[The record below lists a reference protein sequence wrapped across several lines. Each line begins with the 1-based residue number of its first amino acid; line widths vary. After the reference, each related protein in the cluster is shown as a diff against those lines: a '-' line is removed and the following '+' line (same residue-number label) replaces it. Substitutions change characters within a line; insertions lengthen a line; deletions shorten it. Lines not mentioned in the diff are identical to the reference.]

1 MTPPR
6 RTLQQASL
14 VVALMLGGHSIA
26 NTLAQPDQA
35 FLEQAA
41 QNGQAELSAGR
52 LALTKARNPQV
63 QAFAQRMIEDH
74 TRMSEELVALATAR
88 NYKPPTE
95 PSMLQKGKEMVIGG
109 MADETFDRRYVHQM
123 GVEAHMDTI
132 RLYEKAAND
141 ARDPEVK
148 AFAAKHLPHLR
159 EHLEV
164 ARDLKTKVEPTT
176 PPPRR

>member
-1 MTPPR
+1 MTH

-14 VVALMLGGHSIA
+14 VVALLLGGHAMADS
-26 NTLAQPDQA
+26 LAQQDKA

-41 QNGQAELSAGR
+41 HNGHAELSAGR
-52 LALTKARNPQV
+52 LALTKARSPQV

-74 TRMSEELVALATAR
+74 TRIGEELLALANAR
-88 NYKPPTE
+88 NYKPPNE

-123 GVEAHMDTI
+123 GVEAHQDTI
-132 RLYEKAAND
+132 RLFEKAASE

-148 AFAAKHLPHLR
+148 AFAAKHLPALR
-159 EHLEV
+159 QHLEV
-164 ARDLKTKVEPTT
+164 ARELKVKVEPTT

>member
-1 MTPPR
+1 MKK

-14 VVALMLGGHSIA
+14 VVALMLGGHA
-26 NTLAQPDQA
+26 MADTLARQDQA

-41 QNGQAELSAGR
+41 QNGHAELSAGR

-63 QAFAQRMIEDH
+63 QAFAQRVIEDH
-74 TRMSEELVALATAR
+74 TRIGEELVTLAMAR

-109 MADETFDRRYVHQM
+109 MADESFDRRYVIQM
-123 GVEAHMDTI
+123 GVEAHQDTI
-132 RLYEKAAND
+132 RLFEKAANE
-141 ARDPEVK
+141 ARDPEIK
-148 AFAAKHLPHLR
+148 AFATRHLPHLR
-159 EHLEV
+159 QHLEA
-164 ARDLKTKVEPTT
+164 ARELKVKVEPTT